1 MVGRY
6 ELVAVDKN
14 GIGKVIVSKN
24 KKKEMKRDMRFP
36 IVLEHPEMT
45 PASLI
50 DSATISIYKK

>member
-1 MVGRY
+1 
-6 ELVAVDKN
+6 
-14 GIGKVIVSKN
+14 
-24 KKKEMKRDMRFP
+24 MKRDMRFP